1 MSVRALPTS
10 PALLLPLRGPIP
22 TRAMGVSLLPV
33 PVLAVCPQA
42 ALLCALWRCSQQF
55 PSWVSGD
62 AQNISRFVA
71 GELRAVRCWV
81 VSVMQAGLWAMSA
94 ARAGCGADSHRS
106 RDCWHE
112 EEKAELPAAPG
123 TYSLLEIHVH
133 LTWHRFLLAAA
144 PAWAAGGIKA
154 EPPWLCSEVPQ
165 QHVGVMRSHPLSV
178 QMI

>member
-1 MSVRALPTS
+1 M
-10 PALLLPLRGPIP
+10 
-22 TRAMGVSLLPV
+22 
-33 PVLAVCPQA
+33 
-42 ALLCALWRCSQQF
+42 
-55 PSWVSGD
+55 
-62 AQNISRFVA
+62 
-71 GELRAVRCWV
+71 

-165 QHVGVMRSHPLSV
+165 QHVGVMRSHPVGSDDLKDGRQTDLRAQCCAV
-178 QMI
+178 PGAAFGGRFVCIR